1 MKEPLSAPHFY
12 IFMSTKKK
20 KKEKKKEQRK
30 KNIYV
35 KGRLKTRKGGIRKR
49 RANRKK
55 A

>member
-12 IFMSTKKK
+12 VFMSTKKK
-20 KKEKKKEQRK
+20 KKKRKRNKEK